1 MTEEAARRLVFAVL
15 EKEYRA
21 HKPLWQGTL
30 GFAVAAALGAGL
42 LFDEASV
49 LEHIAC
55 VIDVLGLLYLT
66 VLLALRHELML
77 RSAELPDKEIPAFRR
92 GVASGLLRAC
102 APAVLAIIVCSAALF
117 VL

>member
-21 HKPLWQGTL
+21 RKPLWQGTL

-42 LFDEASV
+42 LLDEASV
-49 LEHIAC
+49 
-55 VIDVLGLLYLT
+55 T
-66 VLLALRHELML
+66 VLLARRHELML

-102 APAVLAIIVCSAALF
+102 APAVLAIIVCSAVLF